1 MFIITMK
8 SKKTDPKNTK
18 KPKKELLVEDEH
30 ETEEKISI
38 PDGDEPPEPSD
49 ENPDA
54 IIGAIAEDGDDHVG
68 GDALV
73 ADEVSET
80 PDEVGFDDL
89 TDDERE
95 MLGLEAKP
103 KVAADDD
110 AEESGTSWEE
120 FGYDEEELQ

>member
-1 MFIITMK
+1 MK
-8 SKKTDPKNTK
+8 SKKTDSK
-18 KPKKELLVEDEH
+18 KPKKDLLVEDEH
-30 ETEEKISI
+30 EAEDKISI
-38 PDGDEPPEPSD
+38 PDGDEAAEPTD

-73 ADEVSET
+73 ADEAVET

-120 FGYDEEELQ
+120 FGYDEVSHIILYKI

>member
-1 MFIITMK
+1 MK
-8 SKKTDPKNTK
+8 SKKTDTK
-18 KPKKELLVEDEH
+18 KPKKDLLVEDEH
-30 ETEEKISI
+30 EEKISI
-38 PDGDEPPEPSD
+38 PDHDEGAEHPEES
-49 ENPDA
+49 PDA
-54 IIGAIAEDGDDHVG
+54 IVGALPEDVDDHVTP
-68 GDALV
+68 DAIV
-73 ADEVSET
+73 ADEPAES

>member
-1 MFIITMK
+1 MK
-8 SKKTDPKNTK
+8 SKK
-18 KPKKELLVEDEH
+18 PKKDLLNEDEA
-30 ETEEKISI
+30 EEKISI
-38 PDGDEPPEPSD
+38 PDGEESAEPTD

-54 IIGAIAEDGDDHVG
+54 IIGAISEDGDDPVV

-73 ADEVSET
+73 SDEVAES

-89 TDDERE
+89 SDDERE

-103 KVAADDD
+103 KVAVDDD